1 MENENNMEK
10 ELMNETVEETGTS
23 KEPKKKSK
31 KKIIIIVIVAVVV
44 ILLALVIGSVM
55 KNFSANMQEQMNA
68 MMGDTESTYTV
79 ERQDVEQE
87 ITTSGNVIGIE
98 TKAYTSPVNAKVE
111 DIRVEVGQTVKKG
124 DILLTYD
131 ASELGD
137 NLEKVKIQAQSE
149 RAAGNEG
156 FEQAAE
162 AASKTKKAKKSAKS
176 IKSDIDKLKK
186 EIEKLSD
193 DLETYNEKMTEYAT
207 NVEKDQAEVESAKA
221 AQKAAQAASTETD
234 ENGAPMASS
243 TQALTQ
249 ANNDLAAANSKL
261 EADKAKLQEYKDLYK
276 STNKKL
282 AKKNEEL
289 QELQADLAEQEGIVS
304 ANKDVKVSES
314 TKAQLAANNELSEMN
329 INDAQESYDDA
340 EAGITAEASGIV
352 ASIDVYKG
360 AFATESQTLL
370 TIIDGD
376 KIGVEF
382 SISKDDLGSI
392 TNGQKARVVVSGQE
406 YEGTVDFVSRVAT
419 LDTAMAS
426 GSNATSGG
434 TIKGRILLD
443 NPDENIYIGVSAKAY
458 IFVGK
463 SENALT
469 IPYEALCSDIDGD
482 YVYVVNDENLIER
495 KDVKIGIYSDEY
507 YEVLEGISEGDK
519 VIRNVT
525 SDMKPGDTYVEGNAA
540 MAGMPGME

>member
-1 MENENNMEK
+1 MENE
-10 ELMNETVEETGTS
+10 LLNETVEETGTP
-23 KEPKKKSK
+23 KEQKKKSK
-31 KKIIIIVIVAVVV
+31 KKIIIIVIVVIAV
-44 ILLALVIGSVM
+44 ILLALVLGSVM

-137 NLEKVKIQAQSE
+137 NLAKVKIQAQSE

-176 IKSDIDKLKK
+176 IQSDIDKLKK

-207 NVEKDQAEVESAKA
+207 SVEKDQAEVESAKA
-221 AQKAAQAASTETD
+221 AQKAAQTASTETD
-234 ENGAPMASS
+234 ENGAPVASS

-249 ANNDLAAANSKL
+249 ANSDLAAANSKL

-282 AKKNEEL
+282 TKKNEEL
-289 QELQADLAEQEGIVS
+289 QELQTDLAEQEGIVS

-314 TKAQLAANNELSEMN
+314 TKAQLAASNELSQMN

-392 TNGQKARVVVSGQE
+392 TNGQKARVVVSGHE